1 MIRKLFSLAA
11 GWIGEQTGW
20 LVLVAVGAGGAFLY
34 VQFAQVSADRDAA
47 LHSAE
52 VICAG
57 AGADFAPSVIVEKDT
72 KGKPVT
78 VTHARGAI
86 CQRYVAQLA
95 GFKAATVQASAEALA
110 KAMSDHDA
118 KNNTDTAAARLAAE
132 SARDAALRMEMA
144 DAQAERTN
152 IVDHEWFAAVN
163 GVAGLRAPGGGGNP

>member
-1 MIRKLFSLAA
+1 MIKKLFSFAA

-20 LVLVAVGAGGAFLY
+20 LVLVAVGAVGAFLY

-57 AGADFAPSVIVEKDT
+57 AGADFAPSTTIEKTTD
-72 KGKPVT
+72 GKPVT
-78 VTHARGAI
+78 VNHARGTI

-95 GFKAATVQASAEALA
+95 GFRAATVEQSAKTLADALVQ
-110 KAMSDHDA
+110 HDA
-118 KNNTDTAAARLAAE
+118 KNNADTAAARLAAE
-132 SARDAALRMEMA
+132 TARDAALRMELA

-163 GVAGLRAPGGGGNP
+163 GVAGLRAPGGSGRP